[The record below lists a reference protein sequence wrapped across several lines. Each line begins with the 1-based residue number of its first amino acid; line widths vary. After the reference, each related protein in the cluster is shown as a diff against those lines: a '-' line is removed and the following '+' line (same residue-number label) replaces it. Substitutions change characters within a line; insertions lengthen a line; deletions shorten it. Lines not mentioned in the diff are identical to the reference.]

1 MSELIEILSRSLKS
15 GYSVKIDGLGVFEA
29 TSRGACRFHAE
40 TRPQVF
46 VAYAVE
52 DLAQI
57 RRLARSL
64 RAGGCVPWLDKEKL
78 IPGQNWPRAI
88 ERAIQTSDAFLACF
102 SPRSVVKRGQFQSEL
117 RYALDCARR
126 LPIEQIFVIP
136 VRLEPCDVPR
146 PIAEQTQYVD
156 LFPDWNR
163 GVKRILRAIPDRPRF
178 NLRPTSAIKSG
189 TRSNSRR
196 SIREIPAEL
205 SPRAYR
211 RRGS

>member
-1 MSELIEILSRSLKS
+1 MSDLIEILRRSLKS
-15 GYSVKIDGLGVFEA
+15 GKSIKIEGLGVFKA
-29 TSRGACRFHAE
+29 NSDGSCHFHPE
-40 TRPQVF
+40 TRRQVF

-52 DLAQI
+52 DLTQI

-64 RAGGCVPWLDKEKL
+64 RAGGCAPWLDKEKL

-126 LPIEQIFVIP
+126 LPLDQIFVIP
-136 VRLEPCDVPR
+136 VRLEPCDVPSS
-146 PIAEQTQYVD
+146 IAEQTQYVD
-156 LFPDWNR
+156 LFPHWNR

-178 NLRPTSAIKSG
+178 NLSPTSAIKSG
-189 TRSNSRR
+189 TRLNSRR
-196 SIREIPAEL
+196 SIREIPPEP

-211 RRGS
+211 RREN